1 MPASAARQ
9 RYRWV
14 VLLAAAVILLVSMF
28 IPADRDGTD
37 PSAGSGAG
45 GSPSSSEP
53 LPQLDEAV
61 SDAPTTFPSTGS
73 VSGLPLVRLADLPP
87 QAARTIELIESGG
100 PFPEPEHDGGVFGNR
115 EELLPDQPFGYY
127 REYTV
132 PTPGSYGRGAR
143 RIVAGE
149 PGEYYWTDDHYSS
162 FSRVEVGP

>member
-37 PSAGSGAG
+37 PSAGSGTGDA
-45 GSPSSSEP
+45 PSQP

-73 VSGLPLVRLADLPP
+73 ASGLPLVGLSDLPP
-87 QAARTIELIESGG
+87 EAARTIELIESGG
-100 PFPEPEHDGGVFGNR
+100 PFPEPERDGGVFGNR

-132 PTPGSYGRGAR
+132 PTPGSNDRGAR
-143 RIVAGE
+143 RIVAGS

-162 FSRVEVGP
+162 FSRVDVGS

>member
-1 MPASAARQ
+1 
-9 RYRWV
+9 
-14 VLLAAAVILLVSMF
+14 MF

-37 PSAGSGAG
+37 PSAGSGTGDA
-45 GSPSSSEP
+45 PSQP

-73 VSGLPLVRLADLPP
+73 ASGLPLVGLSDLPP
-87 QAARTIELIESGG
+87 EAARTIELIESGG
-100 PFPEPEHDGGVFGNR
+100 PFPEPERDGGVFGNR

-132 PTPGSYGRGAR
+132 PTPGSNDRGAR
-143 RIVAGE
+143 RIVAGS

-162 FSRVEVGP
+162 FSRVDVGS

>member
-14 VLLAAAVILLVSMF
+14 VLLAAAAILLVSMF

-37 PSAGSGAG
+37 PSAGSGTSDA
-45 GSPSSSEP
+45 PSQP

-73 VSGLPLVRLADLPP
+73 ASGLPLVGLSDLPP
-87 QAARTIELIESGG
+87 EAARTIELIEAGG
-100 PFPEPEHDGGVFGNR
+100 PFPEPERDGGVFGNR

-132 PTPGSYGRGAR
+132 PTPGSYDRGAR
-143 RIVAGE
+143 RIVAGS

-162 FSRVEVGP
+162 FSRVEVGS

>member
-37 PSAGSGAG
+37 PSAGDA
-45 GSPSSSEP
+45 PSSSKP

-73 VSGLPLVRLADLPP
+73 PSGLPAVRLADLPP
-87 QAARTIELIESGG
+87 QAARTIDLIEAGG

-132 PTPGSYGRGAR
+132 PTPGSDGRGAR
-143 RIVAGE
+143 RIVAGS

-162 FSRVEVGP
+162 FSRVEVRP

>member
-14 VLLAAAVILLVSMF
+14 VLLSAAAILLVSMF
-28 IPADRDGTD
+28 IPGDRDGTD

-45 GSPSSSEP
+45 DAQSSTP

-73 VSGLPLVRLADLPP
+73 AGGLPLVRLSDLPP
-87 QAARTIELIESGG
+87 EAARTIELIESGG
-100 PFPEPEHDGGVFGNR
+100 PFPEVEHDGGVFGNR
-115 EELLPDQPFGYY
+115 EELLPDRPDGYY

-132 PTPGSYGRGAR
+132 PTPGSYDRGAR
-143 RIVAGE
+143 RIVAGS
-149 PGEYYWTDDHYSS
+149 PGEYYWTDDHYRS
-162 FSRVEVGP
+162 FSRVEVGS

>member
-9 RYRWV
+9 RYRWM
-14 VLLAAAVILLVSMF
+14 VLLAAAAILLVSMF

-37 PSAGSGAG
+37 PSAGSGTGDA
-45 GSPSSSEP
+45 PSSSEP

-73 VSGLPLVRLADLPP
+73 ASGLPLVRLGDLPP
-87 QAARTIELIESGG
+87 EAARTIELIEAGG

-115 EELLPDQPFGYY
+115 EELLPDQSFGYY

-132 PTPGSYGRGAR
+132 PTPGAYGRGAR
-143 RIVAGE
+143 RIVAGS

-162 FSRVEVGP
+162 FSRVEVGS

>member
-37 PSAGSGAG
+37 PSAGSGTGDAQ
-45 GSPSSSEP
+45 SQP

-73 VSGLPLVRLADLPP
+73 VGRLPLVRLGDLPP
-87 QAARTIELIESGG
+87 EAARTIGLIESGG
-100 PFPEPEHDGGVFGNR
+100 PFPEPERDGGVFGNR

-132 PTPGSYGRGAR
+132 PTPGSYDRGAR
-143 RIVAGE
+143 RIVAGS

-162 FSRVEVGP
+162 FSRVDVGS

>member
-14 VLLAAAVILLVSMF
+14 VLLAAAAILLVSMF

-37 PSAGSGAG
+37 PSAGSGTGDA
-45 GSPSSSEP
+45 PSQP

-61 SDAPTTFPSTGS
+61 SDAPTTFPATGS
-73 VSGLPLVRLADLPP
+73 ASGLPLVPLAGLPP
-87 QAARTIELIESGG
+87 EAARTIERIESGG
-100 PFPEPEHDGGVFGNR
+100 PFPEPERDGGVFGNR

-132 PTPGSYGRGAR
+132 PTPGSNDRGAR
-143 RIVAGE
+143 RIVAGS

-162 FSRVEVGP
+162 FSRVDVSS